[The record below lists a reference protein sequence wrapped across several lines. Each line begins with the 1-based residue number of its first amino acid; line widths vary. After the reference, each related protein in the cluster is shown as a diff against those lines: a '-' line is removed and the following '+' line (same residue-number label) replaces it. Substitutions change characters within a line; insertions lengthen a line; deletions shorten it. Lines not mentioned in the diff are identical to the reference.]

1 MDLLVSES
9 RDQTTVYFLR
19 WFNFVFLPFI
29 VIWPREW
36 YDGVCE
42 IAAKSPLLISKEH
55 LRSEL
60 QYSVAL
66 RDDTVGP
73 VSHGHNVQRQTLGQ

>member
-1 MDLLVSES
+1 MYLLKHLFMVTSLYDVLFFSLLLVFFS
-9 RDQTTVYFLR
+9 
-19 WFNFVFLPFI
+19 

-42 IAAKSPLLISKEH
+42 IATKSPLLISKEH

-66 RDDTVGP
+66 RDDTVGQ
-73 VSHGHNVQRQTLGQ
+73 VGQGHTVTS

>member
-1 MDLLVSES
+1 MYVLAEAFIYGNIFIWCPFFSLLLV
-9 RDQTTVYFLR
+9 YFS
-19 WFNFVFLPFI
+19 

-42 IAAKSPLLISKEH
+42 IATKSPLLISKEH

-66 RDDTVGP
+66 RDDTVGQ
-73 VSHGHNVQRQTLGQ
+73 VGQGHTVTS

>member
-1 MDLLVSES
+1 MLILWGFFSLLLV
-9 RDQTTVYFLR
+9 
-19 WFNFVFLPFI
+19 VFS

-36 YDGVCE
+36 FEGVCE
-42 IAAKSPLLISKEH
+42 IATKSPLLISKEH

-66 RDDTVGP
+66 RDDTVGQ
-73 VSHGHNVQRQTLGQ
+73 VGQGQTVTS

>member
-1 MDLLVSES
+1 MYLLKHLFTVTSLCDVLFFSLLLVFFS
-9 RDQTTVYFLR
+9 
-19 WFNFVFLPFI
+19 

-42 IAAKSPLLISKEH
+42 IATKSPLLISKEH

-66 RDDTVGP
+66 RDDTVGQ
-73 VSHGHNVQRQTLGQ
+73 VGQGHTVTS

>member
-1 MDLLVSES
+1 MYFLKHLFTITCLYDVFFSLLLV
-9 RDQTTVYFLR
+9 YFS
-19 WFNFVFLPFI
+19 

-42 IAAKSPLLISKEH
+42 IATKSPLLISKEH

-66 RDDTVGP
+66 RDDTVGQ
-73 VSHGHNVQRQTLGQ
+73 VGQGHTVTS